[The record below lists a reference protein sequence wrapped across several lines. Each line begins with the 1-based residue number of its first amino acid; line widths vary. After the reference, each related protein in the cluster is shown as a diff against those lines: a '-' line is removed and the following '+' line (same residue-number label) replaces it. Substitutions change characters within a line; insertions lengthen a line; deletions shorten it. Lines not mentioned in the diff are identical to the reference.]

1 MNKESF
7 RTQVKQVKKG
17 RVSRGVLTIVSPSR
31 AAAAAAHRRRKHRL
45 ARWPWWASRWL
56 GYRASPPPPLPK
68 PLVWFWTLIGAFCGV
83 SVIQALFNY
92 SDYFIRRG
100 VPGIIASY
108 GASAVLVYG
117 AIDSPLAQPRAL
129 VCGHFLSAL
138 TGVCVAKLFETMH
151 DKPHLEEV
159 RWLAGSVAAS
169 AAVVVMQITETTHPP
184 AGATAL
190 LAAVNQPVYELGWYY
205 LPIILLSSSL
215 MLTVALIINNIQ
227 RRYPVFWFKPIVE
240 PSAPVEPALGGP
252 ETDGD
257 DDDDDVDEG
266 EEGDEEAALPESGA
280 SSPSTSPS
288 RTASVRSVSRIRA
301 SEDMAMKEKRDTSR
315 GGAPTTEEV
324 RGRREERDVGEM
336 V

>member
-1 MNKESF
+1 
-7 RTQVKQVKKG
+7 
-17 RVSRGVLTIVSPSR
+17 
-31 AAAAAAHRRRKHRL
+31 
-45 ARWPWWASRWL
+45 
-56 GYRASPPPPLPK
+56 
-68 PLVWFWTLIGAFCGV
+68 
-83 SVIQALFNY
+83 
-92 SDYFIRRG
+92 
-100 VPGIIASY
+100 
-108 GASAVLVYG
+108 
-117 AIDSPLAQPRAL
+117 
-129 VCGHFLSAL
+129 
-138 TGVCVAKLFETMH
+138 
-151 DKPHLEEV
+151 
-159 RWLAGSVAAS
+159 
-169 AAVVVMQITETTHPP
+169 
-184 AGATAL
+184 
-190 LAAVNQPVYELGWYY
+190 
-205 LPIILLSSSL
+205 

-257 DDDDDVDEG
+257 DDDDDVDDG